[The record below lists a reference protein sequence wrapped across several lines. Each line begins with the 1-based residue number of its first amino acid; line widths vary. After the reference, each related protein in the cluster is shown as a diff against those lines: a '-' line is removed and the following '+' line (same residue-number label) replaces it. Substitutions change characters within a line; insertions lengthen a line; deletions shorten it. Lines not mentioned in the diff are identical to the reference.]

1 MLPKDPHRISR
12 KVLVEQSRRL
22 NKEEL
27 RIWLQAA
34 TGQHITAAEFE
45 KILRERLPKESF
57 FQHEIMEALKAEYPA
72 AFGWKAAAG
81 PYIRQGIPDVCC
93 VIDGHFFGFEV
104 KRPFLGEP
112 SKIQERTIEEIE
124 QAGGTAAVI
133 SFGHQA
139 LWEVTKWKMSKKQKA
154 FAGWPCNSRS

>member
-1 MLPKDPHRISR
+1 MPPKDPHRISR

-22 NKEEL
+22 SKEEL

-34 TGQHITAAEFE
+34 TGHHITAAEFE

-57 FQHEIMEALKAEYPA
+57 FQHEIMDALKAEYPA
-72 AFGWKAAAG
+72 AFVWKAAAG
-81 PYIRQGIPDVCC
+81 PYSRQGIPDVCC

-104 KRPFLGEP
+104 KRPCLGEP

-139 LWEVTKWKMSKKQKA
+139 LWEVTKWRMSK
-154 FAGWPCNSRS
+154 P